1 MKRSLLWLL
10 LAGLACGQ
18 SPERKL
24 VFLRSQGMS
33 SWAESDPSF
42 DYSCYL
48 PRRYSLQGLEESL
61 IKATASSG
69 GLPTRLL
76 GVYRADVVQVAGRS
90 LRLEPPLLP
99 LSLTVRNPW
108 RGVVALRNGGRE
120 MAAIPGQWQACRA
133 ANTGDGLYQ
142 VTAWTEAAQLHL
154 QDLTALGPVP
164 QPSILHGPLRG
175 VVSEGF
181 LDHSLQLYRQ
191 AHPQL
196 FRFAEPGGRA
206 GFELSSLGLTTIP
219 GHLRAYASV
228 NGQIQGLG
236 KLVEGEWEAPLQLEL
251 QGGYARLKL
260 GAQGQ
265 SVRLIKPLFAEMP
278 QSWADQ
284 LSAMSQRIFA
294 TPLAVPVPG
303 AYLQPLLAS
312 GLVTQAELDGL
323 RIYPAGWGDRRSGC
337 LLLSNSSAAAP
348 PEQVSLAAPEGF
360 ALGLGADALNRGI
373 AQSLRLPMRVDLPSD
388 RVPSPQVLIFKIK
401 LKQLEIQQLNLRYQ
415 SGLFRFDPCVVAVAW
430 EMGPLSGLEPGA
442 RVVGS
447 AVPLLENGQL
457 LLRMK
462 IEQLQFLSP
471 QILQQSPEEQQR
483 IRGQILDALQKTP
496 LPLPLPTRLSTEVH
510 PQAQLQIIRVV
521 AEPDALWLAGKWDR

>member
-1 MKRSLLWLL
+1 MKRLLLWMLL
-10 LAGLACGQ
+10 GALGWGQ
-18 SPERKL
+18 TPERKL
-24 VFLRSQGMS
+24 VFLRSQGTS

-48 PRRYSLQGLEESL
+48 PRRYSLRGLEDSL
-61 IKATASSG
+61 IRATASSS

-76 GVYRADVVQVAGRS
+76 GVFRGDQVQVAGPS

-108 RGVVALRNGGRE
+108 RGVVSLRQGGQQ
-120 MAAIPGQWQACRA
+120 MAAVPGQWQPCVA
-133 ANTGDGLYQ
+133 GEVSDGLYQ
-142 VTAWTEAAQLHL
+142 VTAWSEGGKLYL
-154 QDLTALGPVP
+154 KDLSPLGPTP
-164 QPSILHGPLRG
+164 PLAPLQGPLRA

-181 LDHSLQLYRQ
+181 LDHTLRLYRQ
-191 AHPQL
+191 AHPHL

-260 GAQGQ
+260 GPQGQ

-284 LSAMSQRIFA
+284 LSAMSQRIFS

-312 GLVTQAELDGL
+312 GLVTQPELDAL
-323 RIYPAGWGDRRSGC
+323 RVQPAGWGDRRSGC
-337 LLLSNSSAAAP
+337 LLLSSALAVTL
-348 PEQVSLAAPEGF
+348 PEQVALAAPEGF
-360 ALGLGADALNRGI
+360 ALGLGSQALNRGI
-373 AQSLRLPMRVDLPSD
+373 AQSLHLPMRIDLPSD
-388 RVPSPQVLIFKIK
+388 RVPSPQVLIFKVQ
-401 LKQLEIQQLNLRYQ
+401 LKQLEIQQLSLRYQ
-415 SGLFRFDPCVVAVAW
+415 GGAFRFDPCVLAVAW
-430 EMGPLSGLEPGA
+430 QMGPLSGLEPGA

-447 AVPLLENGQL
+447 AVPVLENGRLQ
-457 LLRMK
+457 LRMK
-462 IEQLQFLSP
+462 IEQLEFLSP
-471 QILQQSPEEQQR
+471 QILKQPPEEQQR
-483 IRGQILDALQKTP
+483 IRGQILDGLSKTP
-496 LPLPLPTRLSTEVH
+496 LPLPFPTRLSTEVH
-510 PQAQLQIIRVV
+510 PQAQLQITRLDPQ
-521 AEPDALWLAGKWDR
+521 PDALWLAGSWDR

>member
-1 MKRSLLWLL
+1 MKVFGLWLL
-10 LAGLACGQ
+10 LAGLAWGQ

-76 GVYRADVVQVAGRS
+76 GVYQGDKVRVARQS

-108 RGVVALRNGGRE
+108 RGVVALRKGGRE
-120 MAAIPGQWQACRA
+120 MAAVPGQWKACLA
-133 ANTGDGLYQ
+133 DPVGEGLYQ
-142 VTAWTEAAQLHL
+142 VTAWSERGQLHL
-154 QDLTALGPVP
+154 QDLTLLGPIP
-164 QPSILHGPLRG
+164 APSPLQGPLRA

-181 LDHSLQLYRQ
+181 LDHTMQLYRQ

-206 GFELSSLGLTTIP
+206 GFELASLGLTTIP

-228 NGQIQGLG
+228 NGNIQGLG
-236 KLVEGEWEAPLQLEL
+236 KLVEGEWEAPLELEL

-260 GAQGQ
+260 AARGQ
-265 SVRLIKPLFAEMP
+265 SVRVIKPLFAEMP

-284 LSAMSQRIFA
+284 LSTMSQRIFS

-303 AYLQPLLAS
+303 AYLQPLLNS
-312 GLVTQAELDGL
+312 GLVTQAELDAL

-337 LLLSNSSAAAP
+337 LLLTSGTAVAP
-348 PEQVSLAAPEGF
+348 PEQVALAAPEGF
-360 ALGLGADALNRGI
+360 ALGLGSDALNRGI
-373 AQSLRLPMRVDLPSD
+373 AQSLRLPLRVDLPASGI
-388 RVPSPQVLIFKIK
+388 PSPQVLIFKVK
-401 LKQLEIQQLNLRYQ
+401 LKQMEIQQLNLRYD
-415 SGLFRFDPCVVAVAW
+415 GGVFRFDPCVVAVAW

-442 RVVGS
+442 RVVGHG
-447 AVPLLENGQL
+447 VPTLENGRL
-457 LLRMK
+457 LVRMK
-462 IEQLQFLSP
+462 IEQLELLSP
-471 QILQQSPEEQQR
+471 QVLQQSPEEQQR
-483 IRGQILDALQKTP
+483 IRAQILDGLQKTP
-496 LPLPLPTRLSTEVH
+496 LPLPLPTRLKTDVH
-510 PQAQLQIIRVV
+510 PQAQLQLTRVV
-521 AEPDALWLAGKWDR
+521 AEPDSLWLAGSWDR